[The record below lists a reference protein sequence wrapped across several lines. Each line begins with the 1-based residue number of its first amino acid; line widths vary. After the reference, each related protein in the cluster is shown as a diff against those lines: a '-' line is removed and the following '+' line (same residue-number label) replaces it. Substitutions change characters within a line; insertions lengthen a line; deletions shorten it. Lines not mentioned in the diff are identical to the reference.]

1 MNWVWFVVVHEK
13 GFGGIKGVD
22 GDGGA
27 EEGQIL
33 RSRKR
38 THLYGYRVR
47 TVNLVV
53 C

>member
-27 EEGQIL
+27 EEGGHIADIL
-33 RSRKR
+33 KSEAN
-38 THLYGYRVR
+38 TSLWV
-47 TVNLVV
+47 
-53 C
+53 